1 MSSVKRPASEV
12 YGELVRTHIDAYNKQ
27 ASAKSQLEQILEEQR
42 KTNELLGEV
51 VQALSEAK
59 RNSLDAARLLSG
71 AATITKI
78 TPVAQLSVLD
88 VLEMCE
94 REFAFIGGGTMTDM
108 PDVPLSPAT
117 SWTMDFSQVLAAI
130 AVAKEKLGGFV
141 DCCTAG
147 ECAGCSNPQPMEPA
161 SATPKF
167 EPEHLDTGKAS
178 KDST

>member
-1 MSSVKRPASEV
+1 MSSVKRTASEV
-12 YGELVRTHIDAYNKQ
+12 YGELMHDSDCAVHNAPALPVGPCNCSAQ
-27 ASAKSQLEQILEEQR
+27 A
-42 KTNELLGEV
+42 
-51 VQALSEAK
+51 
-59 RNSLDAARLLSG
+59 
-71 AATITKI
+71 AATTRIV
-78 TPVAQLSVLD
+78 PVAQLSVLD

-94 REFAFIGGGTMTDM
+94 REFAFLGGGTMTDM
-108 PDVPLSPAT
+108 PDVPLSPET